1 MHWALFVFIF
11 QFVCDLFDLFDPK
24 LQRYIRKARNNW
36 ELYDCITV
44 SIIFYNAQLQKHYFL
59 FNRTLY
65 DSIISCILRISHN
78 CNFLNVRRCVYLFRM
93 YLLIY
98 ITNKLWLFYYSL
110 ERFILYYVYFFIVR
124 RAANAPSTLL
134 FPKVAWFCFYTRILG
149 FKNMWLISMR

>member
-1 MHWALFVFIF
+1 MCNLCTGHFLCLFFNLYVIYLTCLI
-11 QFVCDLFDLFDPK
+11 QSCSDMSEE
-24 LQRYIRKARNNW
+24 QEITESYMII
-36 ELYDCITV
+36 YDCITV

-59 FNRTLY
+59 FNRILY

-134 FPKVAWFCFYTRILG
+134 FPKVA
-149 FKNMWLISMR
+149 